1 MAKKTVSRPASGN
14 LERIILLL
22 EKFSN
27 SHGVS
32 GYESDVRKIFIEEM
46 KPFADEIKVDNLG
59 NAIAHKKGDGP
70 TIMLA
75 AHMDEIGMMVKYIDE
90 KGFVRFSVIGG
101 FFDQTLLSQR
111 VIIHGKKGSVLGL
124 VGCKPPHMMKD
135 EERKK
140 VVEIKT
146 MFIDVG
152 AKNAADAGKM
162 GIEVGTPIT
171 LDRKFERLAN
181 NTVTG
186 KAFDNRVGLVMLV
199 EAMRRISK
207 VKAKA
212 NVFAVGTVQ
221 EEVGLKGARTSA
233 YGINPDVAIATD
245 VDIPGDHPGVDKQE
259 SALEMGK
266 GAVITIMDANGR
278 GVIVPEKVVAWLKK
292 TANKNKIKHQMDVS
306 EGGTT
311 DATSI
316 HLTRSGIPTGVISV
330 PARYIHS
337 PVEMVNISD
346 IDQGA
351 ELIAQAI
358 LSADKY
364 FGK

>member
-1 MAKKTVSRPASGN
+1 MPKNQREN
-14 LERIILLL
+14 IERITSLL

-27 SHGVS
+27 ATGIS
-32 GYESDVRKIFIEEM
+32 GYEGNVEKM
-46 KPFADEIKVDNLG
+46 FATEIRPYIDEIKTDRLG
-59 NAIAHKKGDGP
+59 NLIAHKKGEGL
-70 TIMLA
+70 TIMIA
-75 AHMDEIGMMVKYIDE
+75 AHMDEIGLIVKYIDE
-90 KGFVRFSVIGG
+90 KGFIRFTPVGG

-111 VIIHGKKGSVLGL
+111 VIIHGKKGPVLGL
-124 VGCKPPHMMKD
+124 VGSKPPHVMKD

-146 MFIDVG
+146 MFIDIG
-152 AKNAADAGKM
+152 AKDAKDAEKM
-162 GIEVGTPIT
+162 GIEVGSTVT
-171 LDRKFERLAN
+171 LDREFQRLAN
-181 NTVTG
+181 DNVTG

-207 VKAKA
+207 LKVKA

-245 VDIPGDHPGVDKQE
+245 VTIPGDHPGIDKQE
-259 SALEMGK
+259 AAVEMGK
-266 GAVITIMDANGR
+266 GSVITIMEAGGR
-278 GVIVPEKVVAWLKK
+278 GAIVPERIINWLKE
-292 TANKNKIKHQMDVS
+292 TGDKNKIKYQVEVS
-306 EGGTT
+306 EGGMT
-311 DATSI
+311 DAASI
-316 HLTRSGIPTGVISV
+316 HLIRNGIPTGVISA

-337 PVEMVNISD
+337 PVEMVNINDVDS
-346 IDQGA
+346 GA

-358 LSADKY
+358 LLADKY

>member
-1 MAKKTVSRPASGN
+1 MVKNQKEN
-14 LERIILLL
+14 LERITRLL

-27 SHGVS
+27 VDGVS
-32 GYESDVRKIFIEEM
+32 GYESEVRKLFIEEI
-46 KPFADEIKVDNLG
+46 KPFVDEIKVDNLG
-59 NAIAHKKGDGP
+59 SALAHKKGDGL
-70 TIMLA
+70 IVMLA
-75 AHMDEIGMMVKYIDE
+75 AHMDEIGMMVKYIDD
-90 KGFVRFSVIGG
+90 KGFIRFATIGG

-111 VIIHGKKGSVLGL
+111 VIIHSKNGPVLGL
-124 VGCKPPHMMKD
+124 VGCKPPHVMKE

-152 AKNAADAGKM
+152 AKNVEDVKKM

-171 LDRKFERLAN
+171 LDRKFQRMTEDV
-181 NTVTG
+181 VTG
-186 KAFDNRVGLVMLV
+186 KAFDNRIGLVMLI
-199 EAMRRISK
+199 EAMRRVYSLK
-207 VKAKA
+207 VKA

-245 VDIPGDHPGVDKQE
+245 VDIPGDHPGVEKQE

-278 GVIVPEKVVAWLKK
+278 GVIVPEKVIKWLKE
-292 TANKNKIKHQMDVS
+292 TAEKNKIDHQLDVS
-306 EGGTT
+306 EGGYT
-311 DATSI
+311 DAAVI
-316 HLTRSGIPTGVISV
+316 HLSRNGIPTGVISV
-330 PARYIHS
+330 PTRYIHS
-337 PVEMVNISD
+337 PCEMANIHD
-346 IDQGA
+346 IDSGA

-358 LSADKY
+358 ISVDKY